1 MDIDII
7 EEVEEQLITSYGTW
21 IAQESLNK
29 PYGTC
34 WVKRCQKD
42 IIAYKNKGKIF
53 ACKKHLDNSFT
64 FSIEIPKINL
74 DQLNL
79 IYSQYNCF
87 FTRRELI
94 TIINEL
100 KKENVELKQRLQN
113 YELNTLM
120 TNFSLK
126 NKFK

>member
-1 MDIDII
+1 MDID
-7 EEVEEQLITSYGTW
+7 EPEEEQLITSYGTW

-42 IIAYKNKGKIF
+42 IIAYKNKGSQIF

-79 IYSQYNCF
+79 IYSQYNCSL
-87 FTRRELI
+87 TRRELI

-100 KKENVELKQRLQN
+100 KKENVELKQSLQN
-113 YELNTLM
+113 YELHTLM

-126 NKFK
+126 NEFK